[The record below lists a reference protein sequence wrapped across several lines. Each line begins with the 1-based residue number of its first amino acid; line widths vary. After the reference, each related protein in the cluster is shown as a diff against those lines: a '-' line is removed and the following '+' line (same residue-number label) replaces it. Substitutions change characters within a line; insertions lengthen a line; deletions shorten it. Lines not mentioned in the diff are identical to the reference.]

1 MLPSKGDLVALR
13 GLLAPL
19 LVDPRVHEAVPKRA
33 ALRDGERFL
42 EAGVGDGATFLSLA
56 RRNVTGTSV
65 GIDLREAALARCR
78 RRLARAGADGPGV
91 RLERADVRA
100 LPYPDASFDLALACF
115 LMGELVDA
123 EIERALDELRRVLR
137 VGGRLL
143 LVQQTTGG
151 LAPSLATA
159 LGLGRPL
166 ELGPAL
172 LARFRD
178 VSRLVYRRLGVPVEL
193 LRAVRV

>member
-1 MLPSKGDLVALR
+1 MLAALR
-13 GLLAPL
+13 ALLASR
-19 LVDPRVHEAVPKRA
+19 LVDPRVHEAVLRRA

-42 EAGVGDGATFLSLA
+42 EAGVGDGATFVPLA
-56 RRNVTGTSV
+56 RRNVTGTCV
-65 GIDLREAALARCR
+65 GIDTSEAALARCR

-91 RLERADVRA
+91 TLEPADVRA
-100 LPYPDASFDLALACF
+100 LPYPDESFDLALACF
-115 LMGELVDA
+115 LLGELSSA
-123 EIERALDELRRVLR
+123 ESERALDELRRVLR

-151 LAPSLATA
+151 LAQLATT

-172 LARFRD
+172 SARFRD
-178 VSRLVYRRLGVPVEL
+178 VSRLVYRRPGVPVVVEL
-193 LRAVRV
+193 LRAVKL